1 MLRPRWYKVLND
13 LWENK
18 ARTLLIVASIAIG
31 VFAVGMIMGTYIIFP
46 EAMNHSYRQA
56 NPANIHIVTMPF
68 QSDLVD
74 RLEQIEGV
82 QAAEGFRSV
91 TLRIR
96 NSSMAWTT
104 IELIARDDF
113 GEQQINLL
121 ANQEGK
127 ISPEEQEVIL
137 WDSTSEEL
145 NVEIG
150 DMIEVELPGGTMRS
164 MPVVGTAQDPTSG
177 IDAIIGD
184 PKGYISRDT
193 LEWLNQTQDFNEI
206 YITVSERGDDLAHI
220 KQVSD
225 EVQDQLE
232 KSGREVFLVEEFES
246 DRHPVDYIVQ
256 AVLGTLSLLGVLLV
270 FLSGSLITNTL
281 NSLITQQTR
290 QIGVMK
296 LVGAQRWHVTGMYL
310 ILILTF
316 GVLALI
322 FAIPLGSWAAL
333 ELSRMLASLISVTV
347 QQSSPLPLVPAAV
360 GLQVLI
366 AIGVPLIAGLFPIL
380 RGSRVTV
387 QEAISGSGADGNTIK
402 KGWIDRRLEG
412 IRWLSGPL
420 LISLRNTF
428 RNKGRLFLTLF
439 TLALGGSVF
448 IAVFNVQIAL
458 DQKVDD
464 ISQYFNADVNLEF
477 DKNYRIVEVQQTL
490 QNVPGVVHVEG
501 WGTALAEVLDR
512 DGETIDTA
520 IIIAPPAGSDLVEP
534 TLLEGR
540 WLLPGD
546 DKAITINE
554 AFWSD
559 YPDLHTGDTLRLNID
574 GQEDDWLIVGVFQ
587 YTGIKELFAYANFE
601 PLAMVVNDPGQAAT
615 FRIVTEE
622 HSLAYQEQ
630 MSKQIEET
638 FVARGYQVKEAE
650 SGGELADTVNDVLGI
665 LIILLLILAI
675 LTAAVGSIG
684 LAGTLSMNVLE
695 RTREIG
701 ILRAIGGYD
710 LVVIKQVMAEG
721 LLIGSISFVLACL
734 LSIPISN
741 ILSDVISQAL
751 FNSPANFAFSFNGF
765 IYWGIVVMLLTS
777 LASVIPA
784 RNASRMTIREVLAY
798 E

>member
-1 MLRPRWYKVLND
+1 VLRPRWHKVLND

-31 VFAVGMIMGTYIIFP
+31 VFAVGMITGTYVIFP
-46 EAMNHSYRQA
+46 EAMNQSYTEA

-74 RLEQIEGV
+74 RLEQIKGV
-82 QAAEGFRSV
+82 RAAEGRRSV
-91 TLRIR
+91 TLRVR
-96 NSSMAWTT
+96 DSSMAWTT

-113 GEQQINLL
+113 VGQQINQL
-121 ANQEGK
+121 ANQEGN
-127 ISPEEQEVIL
+127 ISPHEQEVIL
-137 WDSTSEEL
+137 WDSTSKEL
-145 NVEIG
+145 EADIG
-150 DMIEVELPGGTMRS
+150 DKIEVELPDGTIRR
-164 MPVVGTAQDPTSG
+164 MPVVGTAQDPTAG
-177 IDAIIGD
+177 IDTIIGD
-184 PKGYISRDT
+184 PTGYISIDT
-193 LEWLNQTQDFNEI
+193 LEWLNQTNDFNEI
-206 YITVSERGDDLAHI
+206 YITVSEQGNDLAYI

-225 EVQDQLE
+225 QVQHQLE
-232 KSGREVFLVEEFES
+232 KSGREVFMVEEMES

-296 LVGAQRWHVTGMYL
+296 LVGAQRRHVTGMYL
-310 ILILTF
+310 VLILTF

-322 FAIPLGSWAAL
+322 FAIPLGAWAAL
-333 ELSRMLASLISVTV
+333 ELSKMLASLIKVTV
-347 QQSSPLPLVPAAV
+347 PQSSPLPLVPLAV
-360 GLQVLI
+360 GLQTVI
-366 AIGVPLIAGLFPIL
+366 ALGVPLVAGLFPIV

-387 QEAISGSGADGNTIK
+387 QEAISGSAVDRDIMNK
-402 KGWIDRRLEG
+402 SWFDRRLEG

-458 DQKVDD
+458 DQKVED
-464 ISQYFNADVNLEF
+464 IAHYFNADVNLEF
-477 DKNYRIVEVQQTL
+477 EKNYRIAEVRQIVKNL
-490 QNVPGVVHVEG
+490 PGVVQVEG
-501 WGTALAEVLDR
+501 WGTARADVLDI
-512 DGETIDTA
+512 DGEIIDTT
-520 IIIAPPAGSDLVEP
+520 IIIAPPAGSNLVEP

-546 DKAITINE
+546 QKAITINE

-559 YPDLHTGDTLRLNID
+559 YPNLHVGDSLRLKID
-574 GQEDDWLIVGVFQ
+574 GNEDDWLIVGVFQ
-587 YTGIKELFAYANFE
+587 YTGIQQLFAYTNYE
-601 PLAMVVNDPGQAAT
+601 PLTMLTNEPGQAAT
-615 FRIVTEE
+615 YRIVTEE

-630 MSKQIEET
+630 MSNQIEAIFQE
-638 FVARGYQVKEAE
+638 RGYQIRQAE
-650 SGGELADTVNDVLGI
+650 SGGELADSVNDVLGI
-665 LIILLLILAI
+665 LIILLLILAM

-721 LLIGSISFVLACL
+721 LFIGLISFILACL
-734 LSIPISN
+734 LSFPISN
-741 ILSDVISQAL
+741 VLSEQISQAL
-751 FNSPANFAFSFNGF
+751 FNSPANFTFSLTGF
-765 IYWGIVVMLLTS
+765 FYWGIVVLVLSS
-777 LASVIPA
+777 LASIIPA
-784 RNASRMTIREVLAY
+784 HNASRMTIREVLAY

>member
-1 MLRPRWYKVLND
+1 MRPRWHKVLND

-31 VFAVGMIMGTYIIFP
+31 VFAVGMITGTYIIFP
-46 EAMNHSYRQA
+46 EAMNQSYKQA

-82 QAAEGFRSV
+82 QAAEGRRSV
-91 TLRIR
+91 TLRVR
-96 NSSMAWTT
+96 NSSRAWTT

-127 ISPEEQEVIL
+127 TSPDEQEVIL
-137 WDSTSEEL
+137 WDTTSKKLEAA
-145 NVEIG
+145 IG
-150 DMIEVELPGGTMRS
+150 DMIEVEIPDGTIRS

-177 IDAIIGD
+177 VDAIIGEA
-184 PKGYISRDT
+184 KGYISIDT
-193 LEWLNQTQDFNEI
+193 LEWLSQTHDFNEI
-206 YITVSERGDDLAHI
+206 YITVSERGNDLAHI
-220 KQVSD
+220 KQLSD
-225 EVQDQLE
+225 KVQNQLE

-281 NSLITQQTR
+281 NSLIAQQTR
-290 QIGVMK
+290 QIGIMK

-316 GVLALI
+316 GALALI
-322 FAIPLGSWAAL
+322 FAIPLGAWAAL
-333 ELSRMLASLISVTV
+333 ELSKVLANLISVTV
-347 QQSSPLPLVPAAV
+347 PQSSPLPLVPTAV
-360 GLQVLI
+360 ALQALI
-366 AIGVPLIAGLFPIL
+366 ALGVPLIAGLFPIM

-387 QEAISGSGADGNTIK
+387 QEAISGSVADRNTINRS
-402 KGWIDRRLEG
+402 WLDRRLEG

-458 DQKVDD
+458 DQKVED
-464 ISQYFNADVNLEF
+464 ITHYFNADVNLEF
-477 DKNYRIVEVQQTL
+477 EKNYRIAEVQQIAENL
-490 QNVPGVVHVEG
+490 PGVVRVEG
-501 WGTALAEVLDR
+501 WGTAMAYLLDS
-512 DGETIDTA
+512 DGEIIDKT
-520 IIIAPPAGSDLVEP
+520 IIIAPPAGSNLVEP

-546 DKAITINE
+546 QKAITVNE

-559 YPDLHTGDTLRLNID
+559 YPNLHVGDSLRLKID
-574 GQEDDWLIVGVFQ
+574 GNEDDWLIVGVFQ
-587 YTGIKELFAYANFE
+587 YTGIQELFAYTNYE
-601 PLAMVVNDPGQAAT
+601 PLAMVTNEPGQAAT
-615 FRIVTEE
+615 YRIVTED
-622 HSLAYQEQ
+622 HSLSYQEQ
-630 MSKQIEET
+630 MSNQIEAIFLE
-638 FVARGYQVKEAE
+638 RGYQVRQAE
-650 SGGELADTVNDVLGI
+650 SGGELADSVNDVLGI
-665 LIILLLILAI
+665 LIILLLILAM

-710 LVVIKQVMAEG
+710 LIVIKQVMAEG
-721 LLIGSISFVLACL
+721 MFIGLMSFLLACL
-734 LSIPISN
+734 LSFPISN
-741 ILSDVISQAL
+741 ILSEVISQAL
-751 FNSPANFAFSFNGF
+751 FNSPANFTFSFTGF
-765 IYWGIVVMLLTS
+765 IYWGIVVIVLTA
-777 LASVIPA
+777 LASIIPA